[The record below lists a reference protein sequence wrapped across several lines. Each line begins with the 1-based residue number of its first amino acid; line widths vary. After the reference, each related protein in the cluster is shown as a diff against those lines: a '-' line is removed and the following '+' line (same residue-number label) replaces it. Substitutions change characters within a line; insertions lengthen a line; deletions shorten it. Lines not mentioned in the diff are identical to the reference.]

1 MEGQDGQTTA
11 NLLNKAIGFEITA
24 DEAITI
30 EHLLFEKLTG
40 EKKRLQEEL
49 AAEKAGH
56 VLEGP
61 LTDEPMDRQIMLLN
75 RQVINMSEEN
85 RQLET
90 NRNFMRDQISRA
102 VAKLAPGCLPMSIEA
117 AVDRILH
124 LCEEAARGCVERG
137 VKIGELNRKIEEQGK
152 EIELLLGFNDRL
164 LSLVRYARQELHE
177 QDAISDEEYAALV
190 EQPGYREALETH
202 DSLRTQLETAQA
214 RIRELEGV

>member
-1 MEGQDGQTTA
+1 MEGQDGQSTA
-11 NLLNKAIGFEITA
+11 NLLNKEIGFEITA

-30 EHLLFEKLTG
+30 EHLLFEKLTA

-75 RQVINMSEEN
+75 RQVINLSEEN
-85 RQLET
+85 RQIET
-90 NRNFMRDQISRA
+90 NRNFMRDQINRA
-102 VAKLAPGCLPMSIEA
+102 VLKLAPNCLPMTLEA
-117 AVDRILH
+117 AVDRILF
-124 LCEEAARGCVERG
+124 LCEEAGRGCVERG
-137 VKIGELNRKIEEQGK
+137 VKIGELNR

-177 QDAISDEEYAALV
+177 QDAISDKEYAALV

-202 DSLRTQLETAQA
+202 DSLRTQLEAAQA
-214 RIRELEGV
+214 RIRELEESK